1 MALIFQR
8 LARNFI
14 KNGYFPT
21 DEKTI
26 ERVLAML
33 EPMEGSIRIIDP
45 CCGEGIAL
53 AECANYLRNS
63 GSTVF
68 SAGIEFDRERASHAT
83 SLLDHVV
90 HADMNDCVVGQGQ
103 FNMLWLNPPYGDR
116 ITDQFYRESD
126 QQEGRDR
133 LEKYFLR
140 RSLPMLAFGGLLIY
154 IIPHYVLDKHLAKQ
168 LVRSLD
174 NISCYRL
181 PEDQFKQIVIM
192 GYRRR
197 VENVKSS
204 ELIDQLLEIASDR
217 SAAPELPEIPERFYS
232 VMPATQSILNKPLDV
247 RSVRPTAEQIAEVA
261 SKHPCLWMDFSNHFK
276 QRIVIKRRPARDLS
290 SWHLALMLAAGQ
302 VSGVVTSPS
311 GRQLLVKGGTHK
323 EKEVATEFSE
333 SDSGEMTET
342 RILTDRF
349 VPIIKAID
357 VQKDSPT
364 FGDVFTVR

>member
-26 ERVLAML
+26 ERVLSML
-33 EPMEGSIRIIDP
+33 EPTEGSIRIIDP

-63 GSTVF
+63 GMNVF
-68 SAGIEFDRERASHAT
+68 SAGIEFDGERASHAT

-103 FNMLWLNPPYGDR
+103 FNVLWLNPPYGDR

-174 NISCYRL
+174 SVSCYRL
-181 PEDQFKQIVIM
+181 PEDEFKQIVIM

-197 VENVKSS
+197 VEGAGSQ
-204 ELIDQLLEIASDR
+204 ELINQLVDIASDR
-217 SAAPELPEIPERFYS
+217 NAASELPKIPERFYS
-232 VMPATQSILNKPLDV
+232 VLPATQAMLNKPLDV
-247 RSVRPTAEQIAEVA
+247 RSVRPTAKQVAEV
-261 SKHPCLWMDFSNHFK
+261 SQKYPCLWSDFSNHFK
-276 QRIVIKRRPARDLS
+276 QRIVVKRRPARDLS

-302 VSGVVTSPS
+302 VSGVVTSPC
-311 GRQLLVKGGTHK
+311 GHQLLVKGGTHK
-323 EKEVATEFSE
+323 EKETVTEFAENE
-333 SDSGEMTET
+333 SGDVTET
-342 RILTDRF
+342 RILIDRF

-357 VQKDSPT
+357 VQKGSPT
-364 FGDVFTVR
+364 FGDIFTVR